1 MKKDLV
7 CKKEEIKC
15 NNVTTQYKNIQF
27 WLYYKGIHKKFNPNW
42 PEAPD
47 DPYRIL
53 IIGSSGSGK
62 IDTLF

>member
-15 NNVTTQYKNIQF
+15 NNITTQYKNYITKE
-27 WLYYKGIHKKFNPNW
+27 YIKKFNPNW
-42 PEAPD
+42 AEAPD
-47 DPYRIL
+47 NPYRIL

-62 IDTLF
+62 TDTLF